1 MSKEMH
7 ELIYYFK
14 RYIKRLI
21 RLHILDI
28 PAGIVMCIEIKE
40 NWEHD
45 GYIFDNKDKQ
55 NGVQL

>member
-1 MSKEMH
+1 MKE
-7 ELIYYFK
+7 LWYYFK

-28 PAGIVMCIEIKE
+28 PAGIVMAIEIQE

-45 GYIFDNKDKQ
+45 GWIFDSKDKFD
-55 NGVQL
+55 GV